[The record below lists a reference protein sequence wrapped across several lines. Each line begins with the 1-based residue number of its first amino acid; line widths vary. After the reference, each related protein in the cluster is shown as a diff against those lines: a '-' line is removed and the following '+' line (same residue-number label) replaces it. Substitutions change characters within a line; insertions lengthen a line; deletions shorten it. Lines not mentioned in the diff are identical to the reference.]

1 MPLVA
6 RAIPIELNLV
16 DDALYREART
26 TQILQDINE
35 ASMLG
40 TFHQLGLLSQH
51 AADIFKG
58 ILEEANTSHNRIQRM
73 STRAHGVLDRLEAT
87 ETYINTHQSSYN
99 FGEVQK
105 PRHEME
111 KTSTQMFEQSS
122 RKPALQAQYEGIKY
136 DTHASVAPTGLEA
149 EAAEPKQVART
160 PDFASIDAC
169 LPADMVA
176 EMGGTTRR
184 KWSYPEYFLERWVE
198 EEYKR
203 EEERREAKKV
213 GWGVRV
219 HLAHARS
226 FVDP

>member
-1 MPLVA
+1 
-6 RAIPIELNLV
+6 
-16 DDALYREART
+16 
-26 TQILQDINE
+26 
-35 ASMLG
+35 
-40 TFHQLGLLSQH
+40 
-51 AADIFKG
+51 
-58 ILEEANTSHNRIQRM
+58 M

-122 RKPALQAQYEGIKY
+122 RKPALQAQYVLRAWPRGPPARPPARLRSGCSCDRMLRRQLRPSTPARTDIALPFPLLATSARYEGIKY